1 MGQIYWHTRAQRNN
15 PTKLQYIYTQQ
26 HPSPCNQFIIEYSF
40 SFTKN
45 KKEIFLGQDRKI
57 ISKGIKIEE
66 VLKTR
71 SHNNI
76 VFVAMS
82 PQKFP
87 CVFPS
92 TAHLI
97 AFTCFVLNIPVVFPC
112 HFVFLPLFFSIV
124 HCTVV
129 ISFSLP
135 HSVWCWKKISYKLVS
150 TSIHHTSTKM
160 EEKKIS
166 SW

>member
-1 MGQIYWHTRAQRNN
+1 MLFFMGIKEGWARYTDIHWHRETIPQSYN
-15 PTKLQYIYTQQ
+15 TSVYTQQ

-57 ISKGIKIEE
+57 IIKGIKIEE

-112 HFVFLPLFFSIV
+112 HFVFILFFFCIV

-135 HSVWCWKKISYKLVS
+135 RSV
-150 TSIHHTSTKM
+150 
-160 EEKKIS
+160 
-166 SW
+166 